1 MSEQLKQIAA
11 RIKDLRE
18 ISGISI
24 KDLAKEFNISEKT
37 YEEYESGNVDIP
49 VSFLYEIANKF
60 KVELTAI
67 LTGEGPRLHTYAL
80 VRKDKGVSV
89 ERRKEYKYQSL
100 AYNFINKKAEPFMVT
115 VEPDAEDSPIHFN
128 SHPGQEFNYVM
139 EGTLKIII
147 DGRELIL
154 NEGDSIYFDSSK
166 NHGMKALEGKR
177 AKFLAIIF

>member
-1 MSEQLKQIAA
+1 MSEQIKQIAA
-11 RIKDLRE
+11 RIKELRE

-24 KDLAKEFNISEKT
+24 GALAKEFNIPEKT

-60 KVELTAI
+60 NVELTAI

-80 VRKDKGVSV
+80 VRKDKGVGV
-89 ERRKEYKYQSL
+89 DRRKEYKYQSL
-100 AYNFINKKAEPFMVT
+100 AHNFINKKAEPFLVK
-115 VEPDAEDSPIHFN
+115 VEPDPQDSPIHFN
-128 SHPGQEFNYVM
+128 SHPGQEFNYVL

-154 NEGDSIYFDSSK
+154 NEGDSIYFDSGK
-166 NHGMKALEGKR
+166 NHGMKALNGKH
-177 AKFLAIIF
+177 AKFLAVIF